1 MEKDTQ
7 RKKHK
12 RLMIAFYVLIGVA
25 AALCLTVFF
34 IWLHGRN
41 SMNKP
46 SDSPNLPDEQNQI
59 VTYKGKQYRYNAGM
73 RSILLLGIDADRKP
87 SAPYEAQNQSDLI
100 VIAALDT
107 AHNKMTLISLNR
119 DTMCDMEILDGNG
132 SSQGVANAQLALA
145 FSYGDGLHR
154 SCQLTRDAVS
164 NLFYGLPIQ
173 GYAAY
178 YLGGI
183 ADLNDAVGGVT
194 VTVLDDYPFSH
205 ISSCWNM
212 YPGEE
217 VTLTGEQ
224 ARLYTQARLEDRVDA
239 NQLRMA
245 RQKQYMLSLIAQVK
259 QSIRDNPTKVLS
271 LYDTLDD
278 YLLSDLDLGAI
289 SYLATQAASM
299 AFSGEIR
306 TIEGSSALGA
316 GNHAEFTTDNAS
328 LYELML
334 DVFYEEVTSTEAS

>member
-7 RKKHK
+7 KKKHR
-12 RLMIAFYVLIGVA
+12 RLMIAFYVLIGVT
-25 AALCLTVFF
+25 AALCLAVLLL
-34 IWLHGRN
+34 WLHGRSRIN
-41 SMNKP
+41 SP
-46 SDSPNLPDEQNQI
+46 SDGPELPDTQDQI
-59 VTYKGKQYRYNAGM
+59 VTYQGRQYRYNEGM
-73 RSILLLGIDADRKP
+73 RNILLLGIDADRKP
-87 SAPYEAQNQSDLI
+87 SAPYEAQNQSDLV

-107 AHNKMTLISLNR
+107 THNRMTLISLNR
-119 DTMCDMEILDGNG
+119 DTMCDMEIPDDGGG
-132 SSQGVANAQLALA
+132 SSGVANAQLALA
-145 FSYGDGLHR
+145 FSYGDGLHQ
-154 SCQLTRDAVS
+154 SCRLTRDAVS

-183 ADLNDAVGGVT
+183 AALNDAVGGVT
-194 VTVLDDYPFSH
+194 VTVLDDYPFTH
-205 ISSCWNM
+205 IASCWNL

-245 RQKQYMLSLIAQVK
+245 RQKQYMLSLLTQVK
-259 QSIRDNPTKVLS
+259 QSIRSNPTKVIS

-299 AFSGEIR
+299 SFSGEIR
-306 TIEGSSALGA
+306 TIEGSTVLGA
-316 GNHAEFTTDNAS
+316 GNHAEFTPDTAS